1 MAEAGELPQNT
12 GHEMPDHHLL
22 AHRGILLVGTALGG
36 AAGCTPPK
44 GCGVRDFGAA
54 RLRRQPIA
62 YDLTPFAGIRD
73 DGHPSRMEAY
83 TGSMTPTRARQHQP
97 GLGDAYTGDAGV
109 TVNVPRDQRHAVGA
123 TGERYWLSGSSGCCG
138 GALTTVRGR

>member
-1 MAEAGELPQNT
+1 MAEVGELPQNT
-12 GHEMPDHHLL
+12 GHEMPDCHLL
-22 AHRGILLVGTALGG
+22 AHRRVLLVGTTLGG

-73 DGHPSRMEAY
+73 DGHPSRVEAY
-83 TGSMTPTRARQHQP
+83 TGSMTPTRARRRLHA
-97 GLGDAYTGDAGV
+97 LDDACTGDAGV

-123 TGERYWLSGSSGCCG
+123 TGERYWLSATG
-138 GALTTVRGR
+138 

>member
-1 MAEAGELPQNT
+1 MYTAE
-12 GHEMPDHHLL
+12 
-22 AHRGILLVGTALGG
+22 
-36 AAGCTPPK
+36 

-73 DGHPSRMEAY
+73 DGHSYRVEAY
-83 TGSMTPTRARQHQP
+83 TGSITPTRARRRLHA
-97 GLGDAYTGDAGV
+97 LDDAYTGDAGF

-123 TGERYWLSGSSGCCG
+123 TGERYRLSGSSGCCG